1 MSKTTHTKF
10 WKKPW
15 VKNLLTVLVFVA
27 AYLTLRP
34 FMQGDVIHGQVPPIE
49 LKSISGETFDLSNIQ
64 EPTLV
69 HIWAIWCP
77 ICGVT
82 KGSVESVAEDYKV
95 INIAT
100 QSGDDQ
106 ALFEYAK
113 ANEMNSTII
122 VNDVNGKLMSLFGS
136 KAVPADF
143 IIAPGGE
150 IQFVEVGFTS
160 ELGLRFRLWWAGLSR
175 SSETETARTEQ

>member
-1 MSKTTHTKF
+1 MKTAF

-15 VKNLLTVLVFVA
+15 VKNTLTVLVFVA

-49 LKSISGETFDLSNIQ
+49 LKSITGETFDLSNIQ
-64 EPTLV
+64 EPTLI
-69 HIWAIWCP
+69 HIWATWCP

-82 KGSVESVAEDYKV
+82 QGSVESVANDYNV

-113 ANEMNSTII
+113 ANEMNTAMI
-122 VNDVNGKLMSLFGS
+122 VNDANGQLMSLFGS

-160 ELGLRFRLWWAGLSR
+160 ELGLRIRLWWAGLSG
-175 SSETETARTEQ
+175 SSSADETETAAN

>member
-1 MSKTTHTKF
+1 MKNTETKPTF

-15 VKNLLTVLVFVA
+15 VKNVLTVLVFVA

-64 EPTLV
+64 EPTLI
-69 HIWAIWCP
+69 HIWATWCP

-82 KGSVESVAEDYKV
+82 QGSVESVANDYKV

-106 ALFEYAK
+106 ALFDYAK
-113 ANEMNSTII
+113 ENEMNAAII
-122 VNDVNGKLMSLFGS
+122 VNDFNGKLMSLFGS

-160 ELGLRFRLWWAGLSR
+160 ELGLRLRLWWAGLS
-175 SSETETARTEQ
+175 SSPETEAVAQ